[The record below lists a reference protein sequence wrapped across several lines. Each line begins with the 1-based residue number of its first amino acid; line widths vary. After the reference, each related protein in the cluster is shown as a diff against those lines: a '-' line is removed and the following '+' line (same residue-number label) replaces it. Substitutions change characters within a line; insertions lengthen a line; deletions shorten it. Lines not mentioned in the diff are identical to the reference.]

1 MKGSRT
7 VRRGRRRTVIVGD
20 VHGCAHEL
28 SALLDLIHFGTGD
41 RLVLVGDVLARGP
54 DSIGAL
60 DIVRQTGAVLVRGNH
75 EERLLTTRVDDD
87 HPLGW
92 KAHPGRSAKEAK
104 PLGRIHADVAARLR
118 PVDWSLL
125 DASPLYVDLPEH
137 GVRVVHAGV
146 VPGVPIEDQERST
159 LLTIRTLGSHNE
171 ALEKRGPV
179 LWGSRYNGGPHIVFG
194 HHARAEVQLHPWA
207 TGLDTGCVYGGSLT
221 AMVLGDGEP
230 VPIDIAARRRLL
242 VQLPAERAYY
252 GLARH

>member
-1 MKGSRT
+1 MTVAAKKARGSHRT
-7 VRRGRRRTVIVGD
+7 VVVGD
-20 VHGCAHEL
+20 VHGCAAEL
-28 SALLDLIHFGTGD
+28 EALLSEIDFGTGD

-60 DIVRQTGAVLVRGNH
+60 DIVRRTGALLVRGNH
-75 EERLLTTRVDDD
+75 EERLLMSRKQED

-92 KAHPGRSAKEAK
+92 ADGRPARDPK
-104 PLGRIHADVAARLR
+104 PLGRLHADVAARLR

-125 DASPLYVDLPEH
+125 ETSPLYVDLPDH

-146 VPGVPIEDQERST
+146 VPGVPIERQERST
-159 LLTIRTLGSHNE
+159 LLTIRTLGSRGE

-179 LWGSRYNGGPHIVFG
+179 LWGSRYKGAPHILFG

-221 AMVLGDGEP
+221 AMVLAEGEP
-230 VPIDIAARRRLL
+230 VPMDVSARQRLL
-242 VQLPAERAYY
+242 VQIPAARAYY
-252 GLARH
+252 AIDRK